1 MSGIITV
8 GEIAAASGDAYGA
21 YQGGLVSPS
30 AQASF
35 GAAVAAAAAAIAST
49 GRLGGFPQ
57 GLGIGI
63 APAAS
68 MTQLAMNINSLQN
81 AATPADGLAASLG
94 ILGGAAGTLAGLMP
108 PSPQKAALTAI
119 AIAASSAQIL
129 VQNHEAIEQVMSD
142 LADTMA
148 KGFIDAGIAFGN
160 AINGIEQS
168 VADLI
173 SAAMRFVNRRDPLT
187 LDLNNNGLETV
198 PVSATNPVYFDLT
211 GEGVQSSVG
220 WVAPN
225 DGFLTLDRNGDG
237 LINDG
242 TELFGDATPAYEAG
256 TTTPTTGKTADGFEA
271 LAQEDTNGDGI
282 VNSGD
287 ANFANLRVWQDLNQD
302 GVC

>member
-1 MSGIITV
+1 MSGYTAEVRTGVLNGSHNLHTWLHITHPNGSVEAWGFYPSQDSFGNIIYGPGDVRPESVISSSEYTSTSGPLSLTQDQYNSLV
-8 GEIAAASGDAYGA
+8 SNIAAQDAAPPDYSVLA
-21 YQGGLVSPS
+21 LPGGVQCSMWAIEMLHQPGVDVIPSVISPE
-30 AQASF
+30 
-35 GAAVAAAAAAIAST
+35 V
-49 GRLGGFPQ
+49 
-57 GLGIGI
+57 
-63 APAAS
+63 
-68 MTQLAMNINSLQN
+68 
-81 AATPADGLAASLG
+81 TPELIP
-94 ILGGAAGTLAGLMP
+94 ILD
-108 PSPQKAALTAI
+108 ALI
-119 AIAASSAQIL
+119 WNPL
-129 VQNHEAIEQVMSD
+129 VQSIGFEAYELLQRISD
-142 LADTMA
+142 Y
-148 KGFIDAGIAFGN
+148 FAGAQRWFP
-160 AINGIEQS
+160 
-168 VADLI
+168 
-173 SAAMRFVNRRDPLT
+173 RRDPLT